1 MSQTQTPA
9 DANPNPNPNPT
20 HQPSKPAPEVHPNHT
35 SAAPSDKTAVA
46 ADDPCPSDPAVA
58 STATTAPKRPRE
70 EGVTEGEAEGTSTDD
85 APAAKRR
92 VRDAGDLIYRIVVP
106 SRQIGKV
113 IGRSGHRIQKIRE
126 DSKAAI
132 KIADAISRNEER
144 VIIISSEDSGHVF
157 SDAENA
163 LHQIVNLILKLI
175 VIWDLIF
182 NLEKD
187 DEGDTEASKVG
198 AGHVAANTVRLLIAG
213 SQAGGL
219 IGVSGQNIVN
229 LRNTSG
235 AAITI
240 MSPNQLPPCAS
251 AHESDRVVQI
261 SGELPAVLRAVVEIG
276 CQLRDNPPKQVIS
289 VNPTNNTGFRRQSQQ
304 HVDPN
309 SGSYVTLDVMVPE
322 NLVGGLIGRFG
333 ANISRIRNESGAN
346 IKVYGGRGEQKQRQI
361 HLGGN
366 AQQVALAKQRV
377 DEYVYAELMRQA
389 GGQLP
394 LSAVTAAQFQQF
406 PSQQPVPD
414 SSNALY
420 QGYAHPHALYAT
432 SNQESGLMTAIS
444 PIYGTRAMNQVPPYY
459 DPKSYPA
466 PQF

>member
-1 MSQTQTPA
+1 MSQTETPA
-9 DANPNPNPNPT
+9 DPSRNPNPT
-20 HQPSKPAPEVHPNHT
+20 HPPSNRDPQPAPEVDPNHT
-35 SAAPSDKTAVA
+35 SAAPSEAAVA
-46 ADDPCPSDPAVA
+46 ADDQRPSDPAVA
-58 STATTAPKRPRE
+58 STAAATLKRPRDA
-70 EGVTEGEAEGTSTDD
+70 TQGEAEGTSTAD

-92 VRDAGDLIYRIVVP
+92 VRASGDLIYRIVVP
-106 SRQIGKV
+106 CRQIGKV

-132 KIADAISRNEER
+132 KIADAIS
-144 VIIISSEDSGHVF
+144 VSE
-157 SDAENA
+157 
-163 LHQIVNLILKLI
+163 I
-175 VIWDLIF
+175 VISLIDSSF
-182 NLEKD
+182 WEY
-187 DEGDTEASKVG
+187 S
-198 AGHVAANTVRLLIAG
+198 
-213 SQAGGL
+213 GGL

-235 AAITI
+235 AAITVL
-240 MSPNQLPPCAS
+240 SPNQLPPCAS

-276 CQLRDNPPKQVIS
+276 RQLRDNPPKQVIS
-289 VNPTNNTGFRRQSQQ
+289 VNPTNNTGFRRQSQ
-304 HVDPN
+304 HYVDPN
-309 SGSYVTLDVMVPE
+309 SGSYVNLDVMVPE

-346 IKVYGGRGEQKQRQI
+346 IKVYGARGEQTQRQI

-377 DEYVYAELMRQA
+377 DEYVYAELMRQT

-394 LSAVTAAQFQQF
+394 PSAVQFQQI

-420 QGYAHPHALYAT
+420 QSYAHPHALYTT
-432 SNQESGLMTAIS
+432 SNQESGLMTAIP
-444 PIYGTRAMNQVPPYY
+444 PIYGTTAMNQVPPYY

-466 PQF
+466 PQL